1 MINVA
6 AEMFAIKPNMGVKG
20 DMLTKE
26 KVTAVYSDLKVTLLL
41 IEDEHTKVCLICC
54 HSVVYLYPYS
64 NLLRKRVAEALGISK
79 EQVFCFESHNHTSV
93 VPCSDKGEYG
103 TEGQEETVLPEK
115 KLTPEGKQIIE
126 KAVKAA
132 KLLPEKLVPVKV
144 CWGLGHERRISYNR
158 KGRRADGSTYFMRE
172 EDRLLLGKD
181 FNGDIDDDAPV
192 VAFIGKDNKPV
203 AMLAQFTAHPVTSYV
218 PGHSTVFGEYPQVA
232 CDDLSEA
239 FGGIPVGF
247 LQGCAG
253 DHNCKGLLS
262 GKTPEESV
270 ADATKYGHCLGE
282 TYIKA
287 AKQLQ
292 PSAREDLAFAWEWVR
307 VPFKKVPP
315 ARALKK
321 TLAEIDDFLAR
332 CKKGD
337 ENTRACIGLNFPSTM
352 PPRIRGILLQ
362 APRRWMKWA
371 LSFHTKGRLD
381 EAPKGT
387 RFLLGALRIGDVGIV
402 GMPCEPFAAIGRQI
416 KRDAG
421 LPLAIPCG
429 YMNGCAGY
437 VTDGPNNGDTE
448 YMSSFYRYTK
458 AFLPYKNSV
467 GDRLSRAGVRML
479 RRCTKK

>member
-1 MINVA
+1 MIRIA
-6 AEMFAIKPNMGVKG
+6 AEKFAIKPNTGVKG
-20 DMLTKE
+20 DMLTRE
-26 KVTAVYSDLKVTLLL
+26 KVTAVFSDLKAAIFL
-41 IEDEHTKVCLICC
+41 IEDEHNKVCLLCC
-54 HSVVYLYPYS
+54 HSVIYWYPYS

-93 VPCSDKGEYG
+93 VPSNDKIEYG
-103 TEGQEETVLPEK
+103 TGGLEDIILPEN
-115 KLTPEGKQIIE
+115 KLTPEGKQLIE
-126 KAVKAA
+126 QSVKAA
-132 KLLPEKLVPVKV
+132 GRLPEKLAPVQIW
-144 CWGLGHERRISYNR
+144 WGLGHERRISYNR

-181 FNGDIDDDAPV
+181 FNGDIEDDAPV

-218 PGHSTVFGEYPQVA
+218 PGHATVFGEYPQVA

-253 DHNCKGLLS
+253 DQNCKGLLS

-270 ADATKYGHCLGE
+270 ADATKYGHCLGG
-282 TYIKA
+282 TYIKTA
-287 AKQLQ
+287 RQLQ
-292 PSAREDLAFAWEWVR
+292 RSVREDLAFVWEWVR
-307 VPFKKVPP
+307 LPFKKVPP
-315 ARALKK
+315 VRALKK
-321 TLAEIDDFLAR
+321 ELAEIDDFIAR
-332 CKKGD
+332 CEKGD

-362 APRRWMKWA
+362 APRRWMQWA
-371 LSFHTKGRLD
+371 LSFHANGRLD

-416 KRDAG
+416 KHDAG
-421 LPLAIPCG
+421 LALAIPCG
-429 YMNGCAGY
+429 YMHGCGGY
-437 VTDGPNNGDTE
+437 VADGPNNGDTE
-448 YMSSFYRYTK
+448 YMSSFYRYTR
-458 AFLPYKNSV
+458 AFLPYKNPA
-467 GDRLSRAGVRML
+467 GDLLARAGVRML
-479 RRCTKK
+479 KRCAKK